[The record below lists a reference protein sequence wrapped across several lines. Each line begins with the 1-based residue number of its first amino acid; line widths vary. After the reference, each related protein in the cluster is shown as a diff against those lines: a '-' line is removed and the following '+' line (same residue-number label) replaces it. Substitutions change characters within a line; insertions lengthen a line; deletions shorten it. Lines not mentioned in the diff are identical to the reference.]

1 MTIKNIV
8 LAGTPQLRHIT
19 KPVTSEM
26 FGTNEL
32 NNMVETMFATMKANK
47 GVGLAASQIG
57 LEYRVLTFGFD
68 TNHPR
73 YPDQEPVP
81 FTLMINPEILSKSQ
95 DMIYLYEGCL
105 SLPEV
110 RGLVPRFEWIEV
122 KAYDEKGYAFQQ
134 RYEGFTARIIQH
146 EIDHLDGKLYPERM
160 DNMRTLGIT
169 AALREAGVIR

>member
-19 KPVTSEM
+19 KQVPQDM
-26 FGTNEL
+26 FGTKLL
-32 NNMVETMFATMKANK
+32 NDMIETLFATMKACK
-47 GVGLAASQIG
+47 GVGLAASQIAY
-57 LEYRVLTFGFD
+57 EYRILTFGFD
-68 TNHPR
+68 MNHPR

-81 FTLMINPEILSKSQ
+81 FTLMINPEILAKSTE
-95 DMIYLYEGCL
+95 MVYLYEGCL

-110 RGLVPRFEWIEV
+110 RGLVPRHEWIEV
-122 KAYDEKGYAFQQ
+122 KAQDEKGYVFQQ